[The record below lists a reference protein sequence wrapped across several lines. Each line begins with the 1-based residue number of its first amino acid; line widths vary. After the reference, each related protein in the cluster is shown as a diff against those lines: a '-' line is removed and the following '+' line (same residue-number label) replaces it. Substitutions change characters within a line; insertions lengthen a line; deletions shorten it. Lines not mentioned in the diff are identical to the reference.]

1 MNHQVKWNKNNNT
14 FISTMSDG
22 IGSNMATDGRGDGVS
37 SIVPELDYV
46 NEQRSEPP
54 IAGVAVDANQA
65 LQVGSVYQVPP
76 PEYQQEQD
84 DIVQVVYQS
93 NQNGSLIGV
102 ESSLISGS
110 SSSGQVVD
118 QQHQYN
124 IGLINQQ
131 SVINEDPE
139 QELRQSVDDGNNSQ
153 HQQARPVSTLP
164 PVAEESTSSTTVG
177 YLADDAS
184 ETNHRDFCELG
195 DESNPISSTIGSN
208 EHYAGGNG
216 NLNQQRQQP
225 NDYSYGNQQQYNIQ
239 YDLQYS
245 SNQQHLSDS
254 VNPIYSTVNKSRS
267 NIPTSDSFGPDS
279 QSDPQTLYENTQ
291 QQQQITSTIDDGS
304 SSLYT
309 DVYNSKR
316 VGSNYVE
323 KDTSTL
329 ETKHSLLSE
338 QEEEEGQEDV
348 GNKLITE
355 ANLSP
360 ESEGKQNIDGIEN
373 ISQIVSRQKQG
384 GAAESG
390 SLRNPYKKKLGLS
403 ISTNEND
410 LIAHR
415 QKLLESQEANSLE
428 VEESEGELSSLPKFK
443 RTHSVSFNV
452 GSSRA
457 GRHSVDIRNLPSYL
471 TVKRAS
477 IVDVAKGAM
486 SSLMHSFGSGV
497 GSSAI
502 SSQRRDSSPDEE
514 PIFEEPI
521 APTLSLGQRVALVK
535 SSGAEFG
542 TVGWIGQL
550 PDVDDDWIVG
560 VIFDNMI
567 GNSDGAYNG
576 IRYFYAREN
585 YAMFVPLST
594 LTKTDNYIGRPETG
608 TMLSRMSVSL
618 KPGQLISIQRSSI
631 RLQHCFLNAPHQRV
645 GHDVRAVSNRLH
657 CQCHNCGPCAHLTK
671 QGRVSAIPPF
681 GAHHAPNKKNSLAHA
696 AVEILAHHHHHY
708 HEEEHKEEDYQF
720 GDNAAH
726 ACNFVRYSCCQQT
739 GTPGHDLTADCGM
752 VRPELLDNL
761 IHAPRAPHRRHHMR
775 HRRQQTKCQLDPT
788 NRPLNNQQQQVT
800 YENRLA
806 INDGRTNY
814 DGTMSTL
821 DGTIRTWDSETN
833 NDSQSSYSSYSSSR
847 SSSRADDEQQN
858 QQQQHQLDLSSY
870 MGGQGSSVYNTIDTR
885 MSLIDQQ
892 RFVYQRESSTF
903 VRSHLS
909 NESEQS
915 DYRSRGLGSSIRR
928 CFACITG
935 RKSRDRRPKK
945 RKLSRKER
953 KLEYRRRQFTFVP
966 STLAKPHE
974 DLATHSIL
982 TSPQDQGDSN
992 SDYSSYSKS
1001 SGSSRSNSPNNQQYG
1016 QMAEIIPN
1024 QQIPTNFQQQSMTM
1038 EHGVPSY
1045 NDNLKSSHG
1054 HQTNNQINYDDYTFS
1069 DGYGSYEKNGCS
1081 YDSALTDQGY
1091 FETLTSNSSDTL
1103 KQIVE
1108 QTINEQVAPVAGS
1121 LSINGE
1127 PFSPI
1132 ISVNESNLSE
1142 QIDISSPTASL
1153 VEEEN
1158 VCQRMGHL
1166 DLNSNNDPPN
1176 H

>member
-1 MNHQVKWNKNNNT
+1 MSDENSSNT
-14 FISTMSDG
+14 FIEG
-22 IGSNMATDGRGDGVS
+22 PGRVNTTLQ
-37 SIVPELDYV
+37 PELGYV
-46 NEQRSEPP
+46 NDQVVEG
-54 IAGVAVDANQA
+54 ANMNQA
-65 LQVGSVYQVPP
+65 PLQNSIYQTPP
-76 PEYQQEQD
+76 PEYQQEAD
-84 DIVQVVYQS
+84 DIVQVVYHS
-93 NQNGSLIGV
+93 SQNGSLVGV
-102 ESSLISGS
+102 ESTLLSGGSSGS
-110 SSSGQVVD
+110 VVD
-118 QQHQYN
+118 QNQYN
-124 IGLINQQ
+124 IGLLSQQ
-131 SVINEDPE
+131 PVISEDPE
-139 QELRQSVDDGNNSQ
+139 LELRQSVDEVGASNVSSTS
-153 HQQARPVSTLP
+153 HLQQQQPRAASTLP
-164 PVAEESTSSTTVG
+164 SVAEESTSSTTVGG

-184 ETNHRDFCELG
+184 ETNHRDFGDLV
-195 DESNPISSTIGSN
+195 DESNGVVSTFGSN
-208 EHYAGGNG
+208 ENYENSGENPQH
-216 NLNQQRQQP
+216 QQQQHS
-225 NDYSYGNQQQYNIQ
+225 NEVYYVNQQQYNTQ
-239 YDLQYS
+239 YEQHL
-245 SNQQHLSDS
+245 NQQQQQQQEQPAPDS
-254 VNPIYSTVNKSRS
+254 VNPIYSTVNKARAG
-267 NIPTSDSFGPDS
+267 NIPTSESIGPDS
-279 QSDPQTLYENTQ
+279 QSDLQTLYENTQ
-291 QQQQITSTIDDGS
+291 TQQQQAQITSTIDDC

-309 DVYNSKR
+309 DPYNSQR
-316 VGSNYVE
+316 VGLNSYVE

-329 ETKHSLLSE
+329 ETKYSLISE
-338 QEEEEGQEDV
+338 QDEKNSE
-348 GNKLITE
+348 NKLSSRGVE
-355 ANLSP
+355 
-360 ESEGKQNIDGIEN
+360 EKENIDDIEN
-373 ISQIVSRQKQG
+373 ISQILSRQKQ

-415 QKLLESQEANSLE
+415 QKLLESQEASNSIE
-428 VEESEGELSSLPKFK
+428 VEEDGKLSSLPKFK

-486 SSLMHSFGSGV
+486 SSLMHSFGSGA
-497 GSSAI
+497 GSTI

-567 GNSDGAYNG
+567 GNSDGEYNG
-576 IRYFYAREN
+576 IRYFYSREN
-585 YAMFVPLST
+585 YAMFVPLSS

-681 GAHHAPNKKNSLAHA
+681 GTHHAPNKKNSLAHA

-708 HEEEHKEEDYQF
+708 HEEEHKEEEYQF

-739 GTPGHDLTADCGM
+739 GTAGHDLTADCGM
-752 VRPELLDNL
+752 VRPELLDNI
-761 IHAPRAPHRRHHMR
+761 IHAPRAPHRRHHIRRSRSQMKSQSQVT
-775 HRRQQTKCQLDPT
+775 RQQL
-788 NRPLNNQQQQVT
+788 NQQLT

-806 INDGRTNY
+806 INDG
-814 DGTMSTL
+814 TMSTT
-821 DGTIRTWDSETN
+821 DGTGTIKTWDTETN
-833 NDSQSSYSSYSSSR
+833 DDDDDVESQSSYSSYSSG
-847 SSSRADDEQQN
+847 SSSRADDDG
-858 QQQQHQLDLSSY
+858 QQQQHQQQHQNDVSSY
-870 MGGQGSSVYNTIDTR
+870 IGQGSSVYNTIDTR
-885 MSLIDQQ
+885 MSLVDQQ

-903 VRSHLS
+903 VRSQQSHT
-909 NESEQS
+909 SEDS
-915 DYRSRGLGSSIRR
+915 EDYRNRGLRSSIRR

-935 RKSRDRRPKK
+935 RKIRNRGGKKRRP
-945 RKLSRKER
+945 SRKER
-953 KLEYRRRQFTFVP
+953 KLEYRLRQFTFVP

-974 DLATHSIL
+974 DLATHGIL
-982 TSPQDQGDSN
+982 SSLPQNQAESN

-1001 SGSSRSNSPNNQQYG
+1001 SGSSRSNSPTNHQFG
-1016 QMAEIIPN
+1016 EMAENIPAN
-1024 QQIPTNFQQQSMTM
+1024 QMTNYQQQQSMTI
-1038 EHGVPSY
+1038 EHGVPGY
-1045 NDNLKSSHG
+1045 NDQLKSSYN
-1054 HQTNNQINYDDYTFS
+1054 HQPSNQINYDDYTYS
-1069 DGYGSYEKNGCS
+1069 DGCGSYKKNGCS
-1081 YDSALTDQGY
+1081 CDSALTDLGY

-1108 QTINEQVAPVAGS
+1108 QTINEQVAPIGE
-1121 LSINGE
+1121 SILINEE

-1132 ISVNESNLSE
+1132 VSVNGENNSSE
-1142 QIDISSPTASL
+1142 EIAISSPTASL
-1153 VEEEN
+1153 EEQEGENLCQFVEQLN
-1158 VCQRMGHL
+1158 
-1166 DLNSNNDPPN
+1166 LNSNDDSSG

>member
-1 MNHQVKWNKNNNT
+1 MSGENSSNT
-14 FISTMSDG
+14 IIDGPDAVNSTLP
-22 IGSNMATDGRGDGVS
+22 
-37 SIVPELDYV
+37 PELGYV
-46 NEQRSEPP
+46 NDQAQNEQVVEG
-54 IAGVAVDANQA
+54 ANMNQA
-65 LQVGSVYQVPP
+65 SLQNSIYQTSP
-76 PEYQQEQD
+76 PEYQQEAD

-93 NQNGSLIGV
+93 NQNGSLVGV
-102 ESSLISGS
+102 ESTLLSGGSSGS
-110 SSSGQVVD
+110 VVD
-118 QQHQYN
+118 QNSQYN
-124 IGLINQQ
+124 IGLISQQ
-131 SVINEDPE
+131 PVISEDPE
-139 QELRQSVDDGNNSQ
+139 LELRQGVDEVGTTS
-153 HQQARPVSTLP
+153 HLQQQQQPRATSTLP
-164 PVAEESTSSTTVG
+164 SVAEESTSSTTVGG

-184 ETNHRDFCELG
+184 ETNHRDFGDLV
-195 DESNPISSTIGSN
+195 DESNAVGPTFESN
-208 EHYAGGNG
+208 EHYENSGGNPQHQEHQHS
-216 NLNQQRQQP
+216 NEV
-225 NDYSYGNQQQYNIQ
+225 YYVNQQQYNTQ
-239 YDLQYS
+239 YEQHL
-245 SNQQHLSDS
+245 NQQQQQHEQPPPDP
-254 VNPIYSTVNKSRS
+254 VNPIYSTVNKARTSG
-267 NIPTSDSFGPDS
+267 NIPTSESFGPDS

-291 QQQQITSTIDDGS
+291 TQQQAQITPTIDDGS
-304 SSLYT
+304 SLYT
-309 DVYNSKR
+309 DPYNSQR
-316 VGSNYVE
+316 IGSNNYVE

-329 ETKHSLLSE
+329 ETKYSLISE
-338 QEEEEGQEDV
+338 QDEKISE
-348 GNKLITE
+348 NKLSI
-355 ANLSP
+355 S
-360 ESEGKQNIDGIEN
+360 ESGEEKENIDDIEN
-373 ISQIVSRQKQG
+373 ISQILSRQKQ

-415 QKLLESQEANSLE
+415 QKLLESQEAPNSIE
-428 VEESEGELSSLPKFK
+428 NEEDGKLSSLPKFK

-486 SSLMHSFGSGV
+486 SSLMHSFGSGA
-497 GSSAI
+497 GSTI

-567 GNSDGAYNG
+567 GNSDGEYNG
-576 IRYFYAREN
+576 TRYFYSREN
-585 YAMFVPLST
+585 YAMFVPLSS

-681 GAHHAPNKKNSLAHA
+681 GTHHAPNKKNSLAHA

-708 HEEEHKEEDYQF
+708 HEEEHKEEEYQF

-761 IHAPRAPHRRHHMR
+761 IHVPRAPHRRHHMR
-775 HRRQQTKCQLDPT
+775 RGRGQLKCQNQFNRQQL
-788 NRPLNNQQQQVT
+788 NQQLT

-806 INDGRTNY
+806 INDG
-814 DGTMSTL
+814 TMSTT
-821 DGTIRTWDSETN
+821 DGTGTIKTWDSETN
-833 NDSQSSYSSYSSSR
+833 NDDAESQSSYSPYSSG
-847 SSSRADDEQQN
+847 SSSTTDDDDGQQ
-858 QQQQHQLDLSSY
+858 QRQQQHQNDISSY
-870 MGGQGSSVYNTIDTR
+870 IGQGSSVYNTIDTR
-885 MSLIDQQ
+885 MSLVDQQ

-903 VRSHLS
+903 MRSQQS
-909 NESEQS
+909 YTSEDS
-915 DYRSRGLGSSIRR
+915 DDYGNRGLRSSIRR

-935 RKSRDRRPKK
+935 RKSRDRGRKK
-945 RKLSRKER
+945 RRPSRKER

-974 DLATHSIL
+974 DLATHGIL
-982 TSPQDQGDSN
+982 SSLPQNQPESN

-1001 SGSSRSNSPNNQQYG
+1001 SGSSRSNSPSNLQFGEIAETIPANQ
-1016 QMAEIIPN
+1016 M
-1024 QQIPTNFQQQSMTM
+1024 TNYQQQQSMTI

-1045 NDNLKSSHG
+1045 NDQLKSSYN
-1054 HQTNNQINYDDYTFS
+1054 HQLDNQINYDDYTYS
-1069 DGYGSYEKNGCS
+1069 DGYGSYKKNGCS
-1081 YDSALTDQGY
+1081 CDSALTDLGY
-1091 FETLTSNSSDTL
+1091 FGTLTSNSSDTL

-1108 QTINEQVAPVAGS
+1108 QTINEQVAPIGD
-1121 LSINGE
+1121 SILADDE

-1132 ISVNESNLSE
+1132 LSVNGETNSSE
-1142 QIDISSPTASL
+1142 EILISSPTASL
-1153 VEEEN
+1153 EEEN
-1158 VCQRMGHL
+1158 MCQVVEQMN
-1166 DLNSNNDPPN
+1166 LNSNDDQSS

>member
-1 MNHQVKWNKNNNT
+1 
-14 FISTMSDG
+14 MSNDDSSSRTTG
-22 IGSNMATDGRGDGVS
+22 GHDGVN
-37 SIVPELDYV
+37 SILPGLDNV
-46 NEQRSEPP
+46 NEQGGDPQLVETTT
-54 IAGVAVDANQA
+54 ANINRA
-65 LQVGSVYQVPP
+65 SWVGSVYQTPP
-76 PEYQQEQD
+76 PGYQQEQD
-84 DIVQVVYQS
+84 EIVQVIYQS
-93 NQNGSLIGV
+93 NANGSLIGV
-102 ESSLISGS
+102 ESTLISGAA
-110 SSSGQVVD
+110 SSGQAVD
-118 QQHQYN
+118 EQQYN

-131 SVINEDPE
+131 SRINEDPE
-139 QELRQSVDDGNNSQ
+139 LELRQDVENNNASY
-153 HQQARPVSTLP
+153 QQLQQPRAASTLP
-164 PVAEESTSSTTVG
+164 SVAEESTSSTTVG
-177 YLADDAS
+177 YIADDAS
-184 ETNHRDFCELG
+184 ETNHRDFGELG
-195 DESNPISSTIGSN
+195 DELNPIGSTIESSELYESGEGSL
-208 EHYAGGNG
+208 HQQ
-216 NLNQQRQQP
+216 QQRQQQSS
-225 NDYSYGNQQQYNIQ
+225 DFHYANQQYDTQYN
-239 YDLQYS
+239 LQYS
-245 SNQQHLSDS
+245 NNQNQPPDS

-267 NIPTSDSFGPDS
+267 TIPISESFGPES

-291 QQQQITSTIDDGS
+291 QQTQLISAVDDGS
-304 SSLYT
+304 SSVYT
-309 DVYNSKR
+309 DLYNSQR
-316 VGSNYVE
+316 VNSNLFE

-329 ETKHSLLSE
+329 ETKHSFLSE
-338 QEEEEGQEDV
+338 HEEDIGNRLTTEGRSSLGSED
-348 GNKLITE
+348 KE
-355 ANLSP
+355 
-360 ESEGKQNIDGIEN
+360 NIDDIES
-373 ISQIVSRQKQG
+373 ISRIVSRQKQ

-403 ISTNEND
+403 VSTNEND

-415 QKLLESQEANSLE
+415 QKLLEAQEANSLE
-428 VEESEGELSSLPKFK
+428 VEESEGKLSSLPKFK

-486 SSLMHSFGSGV
+486 SSLIHSFGSGAG
-497 GSSAI
+497 GSTV

-550 PDVDDDWIVG
+550 PEVDDDWIVG

-618 KPGQLISIQRSSI
+618 KPGQLISIQRSTI

-671 QGRVSAIPPF
+671 QGRVSAVPPF

-708 HEEEHKEEDYQF
+708 HEEEHKEEDHQF

-739 GTPGHDLTADCGM
+739 GAPGHDLTADCGM

-761 IHAPRAPHRRHHMR
+761 IHAPRAPHRRHHL
-775 HRRQQTKCQLDPT
+775 RRKRNQTKGQPDPT
-788 NRPLNNQQQQVT
+788 NRQLNNSEHQLQIT
-800 YENRLA
+800 YENQHA

-814 DGTMSTL
+814 DGTMSTT
-821 DGTIRTWDSETN
+821 DGTIKTWDSETN
-833 NDSQSSYSSYSSSR
+833 DDRESQSSYSSYSSSR
-847 SSSRADDEQQN
+847 SSSIADDEQQL
-858 QQQQHQLDLSSY
+858 QQQQQQRQQLDLSSLI
-870 MGGQGSSVYNTIDTR
+870 GGQGSSVYNTIDTR

-903 VRSHLS
+903 ARSHLS
-909 NESEQS
+909 DSSE
-915 DYRSRGLGSSIRR
+915 DYRSRGLGSSIRK

-935 RKSRDRRPKK
+935 RKSRDQKLKRRRP
-945 RKLSRKER
+945 SRKER

-974 DLATHSIL
+974 DLATHGIIA
-982 TSPQDQGDSN
+982 SPHDRADSN
-992 SDYSSYSKS
+992 SDYSSCSKS
-1001 SGSSRSNSPNNQQYG
+1001 TGSSRSNSPANRQYG
-1016 QMAEIIPN
+1016 QMAEILPD
-1024 QQIPTNFQQQSMTM
+1024 QQIPTNYQQQSMTI
-1038 EHGVPSY
+1038 EHGVPNY
-1045 NDNLKSSHG
+1045 NEQLKSSYAN
-1054 HQTNNQINYDDYTFS
+1054 HQTNTQINYDDYKFS
-1069 DGYGSYEKNGCS
+1069 DEYGSYKTNGCS
-1081 YDSALTDQGY
+1081 YDSALADLGY
-1091 FETLTSNSSDTL
+1091 FETLTSHSSDTL

-1108 QTINEQVAPVAGS
+1108 QTINEHVAPLES
-1121 LSINGE
+1121 SISIIGE
-1127 PFSPI
+1127 SFSPI
-1132 ISVNESNLSE
+1132 ISINESNVSE
-1142 QIDISSPTASL
+1142 QIDISSPTASF

-1158 VCQRMGHL
+1158 VCQRMEQLNL
-1166 DLNSNNDPPN
+1166 DPENDYSS